1 MLSPGGRP
9 RVWPLLGWTA
19 TPGVRIQFQETGRN
33 VTAPDRHALSTLWR
47 IRSTLSG
54 RSRNERGAAM
64 IEYALLVG
72 LIAVVAV
79 VGVAFMG
86 TSVSNLFTHANSCL
100 STTGDTSTQ
109 SGTSQLSIANSQMS
123 NQLGGGNQLSTGQRI
138 NSGSASPDASACAA
152 TANNG
157 NQNLQQNQQQ
167 VLQLLH

>member
-1 MLSPGGRP
+1 M
-9 RVWPLLGWTA
+9 
-19 TPGVRIQFQETGRN
+19 
-33 VTAPDRHALSTLWR
+33 TAPERHDPSTLR
-47 IRSTLSG
+47 RMRSTVSG
-54 RSRNERGAAM
+54 RSRSERGAAM

-79 VGVAFMG
+79 VGVAFLG
-86 TSVSNLFTHANSCL
+86 TSVGNLFSHANSCL
-100 STTGDTSTQ
+100 STTGDSSTQ

-123 NQLGGGNQLSTGQRI
+123 SQLGGGNQLSTGQRI
-138 NSGSASPDASACAA
+138 NSGSTPPDSVEPRAA